1 MKRSAHRLLSTLG
14 LFGTVAQLYAP
25 TVRAED
31 ASATETAAA
40 RALAVEGLKLA
51 QANNCTEALPKLERA
66 EKLYHSAVVASRLGE
81 CYVSVGRLVEGTEIL
96 RKVLREPQPADATP
110 ALTKALDRAQKTL
123 DGATPRIAGLTIKIT
138 AVQDMRVKLDGNVVP
153 SALLDSEVPADPGEH
168 TIEVTAP
175 GFLRSGSRLS
185 VSEGEKKSVTLTLA
199 RDPNAPVA
207 PPPATAA
214 PTSGASPTAA
224 SSPPES
230 ARVASAPAPAPAS
243 APNHT
248 AAYVSL
254 GFGVAGVAVGGVLGY
269 LTLTKKNDL
278 QEQCPGDVCSQN
290 QQGDLDSARGM
301 GNLST
306 IAFGVGAAGLV
317 LGTVLF
323 FTAGPSNVDHARVT
337 PKPRFAGL
345 SLPRVAIGPTQVQ
358 LSADF

>member
-1 MKRSAHRLLSTLG
+1 MMRRAHRLLSTLG
-14 LFGTVAQLYAP
+14 LFCTVAQLYAP

-51 QANNCTEALPKLERA
+51 QANNCAEALPKLERA
-66 EKLYHSAVVASRLGE
+66 EKLYHSSVVAGRLGE
-81 CYVSVGRLVEGTEIL
+81 CYVSVGRLVEGTEVL

-123 DGATPRIAGLTIKIT
+123 DAATPRIAGLTIKIA

-168 TIEVTAP
+168 NIEVTAP
-175 GFLRSGSRLS
+175 GFLKSGSRLN

-199 RDPNAPVA
+199 RDPNAPL
-207 PPPATAA
+207 PSPAATPA
-214 PTSGASPTAA
+214 PTSGAGPVAA
-224 SSPPES
+224 SSPTEAAP
-230 ARVASAPAPAPAS
+230 VAPGPRPAS
-243 APNHT
+243 ASTPNRT
-248 AAYVSL
+248 AAYVAL
-254 GFGVAGVAVGGVLGY
+254 GFGVAAVATGGTLGY
-269 LTLTKKNDL
+269 MTMTKKTDL
-278 QEQCPGDVCSQN
+278 QGQCPGGVCSQS
-290 QQGDLDSARGM
+290 QQGDLDAARRM
-301 GNLST
+301 GTLST

-323 FTAGPSNVDHARVT
+323 FTAAPSNVDHAQAT

-345 SLPRVAIGPTQVQ
+345 SQPRVAIGPTQIE

>member
-1 MKRSAHRLLSTLG
+1 
-14 LFGTVAQLYAP
+14 VAQVYAP

-40 RALAVEGLKLA
+40 RALAVDGLKLA
-51 QANNCTEALPKLERA
+51 QANNCPEALPKLERA
-66 EKLYHSAVVASRLGE
+66 EKLYHSSVVASRLGE

-96 RKVLREPQPADATP
+96 RKVLREPQPADAPP

-123 DGATPRIAGLTIKIT
+123 DAATPRIAALTIRIA

-185 VSEGEKKSVTLTLA
+185 VSEGEKKSVTLTLS

-207 PPPATAA
+207 PSPAAA
-214 PTSGASPTAA
+214 TPVSGAGPVAA
-224 SSPPES
+224 SSPS
-230 ARVASAPAPAPAS
+230 DPAPFAARPGPTPTS
-243 APNHT
+243 APNRT

-254 GFGVAGVAVGGVLGY
+254 GFGVAGVATGGVLGL
-269 LTLTKKNDL
+269 LTMSQKRDL
-278 QEQCPGDVCSQN
+278 EGQCPSGVCSSS
-290 QQGDLDSARGM
+290 QQEDLDSARRTGT
-301 GNLST
+301 LST
-306 IAFGVGAAGLV
+306 IAFGVGGAGLL

-323 FTAGPSNVDHARVT
+323 FTAAPSDVDHAHA
-337 PKPRFAGL
+337 KSKSRFAGL
-345 SLPRVAIGPTQVQ
+345 SRPRVAVGPTNVQ
-358 LSADF
+358 LTADF